1 MVGVLINVMGVLIS
15 VLGGTNKRD
24 GGIHKHDE
32 GASKRNEV
40 RDRRRYM
47 YQMKAKRKGPW
58 HANKEGTEP
67 GPGPWSTWAGTRFM
81 HSCSNMYPQRV
92 HRGNKSTGFTESCSV
107 WECKEIETPFG
118 STRIDSMFFHQW

>member
-1 MVGVLINVMGVLIS
+1 MGVLIS

-81 HSCSNMYPQRV
+81 QSCSNMYPQNTIYIV
-92 HRGNKSTGFTESCSV
+92 YYISYIIYYMLDTICYISYIIYHILYIIYYMLCIT
-107 WECKEIETPFG
+107 
-118 STRIDSMFFHQW
+118 